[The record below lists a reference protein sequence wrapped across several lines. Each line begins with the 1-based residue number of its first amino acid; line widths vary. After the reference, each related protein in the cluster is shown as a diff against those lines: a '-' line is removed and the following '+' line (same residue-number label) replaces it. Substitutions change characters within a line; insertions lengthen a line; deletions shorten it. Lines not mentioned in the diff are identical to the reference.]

1 MESGISFI
9 DILVN
14 EITMVVGAL
23 IFLLSGA
30 LLLFRRKSL
39 SGPHKTLAAVALII
53 TAIYL
58 AFIIYLVLMW
68 G

>member
-39 SGPHKTLAAVALII
+39 SAPHRAAAAIALIL